1 MISDQTRKVLIFSKL
16 KGVGR
21 VKLEEIIKIEGFD
34 IKNPEDIVSS
44 IIEQRIVKID
54 KDALI
59 NAEEIAENDIQK
71 SKIDPFN
78 TQSIERRKL

>member
-44 IIEQRIVKID
+44 IIKQRIVKID
-54 KDALI
+54 
-59 NAEEIAENDIQK
+59 NA
-71 SKIDPFN
+71 
-78 TQSIERRKL
+78 KLGNQI

>member
-34 IKNPEDIVSS
+34 IKKWKPRMVLIELIV
-44 IIEQRIVKID
+44 
-54 KDALI
+54 
-59 NAEEIAENDIQK
+59 
-71 SKIDPFN
+71 
-78 TQSIERRKL
+78 

>member
-44 IIEQRIVKID
+44 IIKQRIVKID

>member
-34 IKNPEDIVSS
+34 IKNPEDIMSS
-44 IIEQRIVKID
+44 IIKQRIVKID
-54 KDALI
+54 
-59 NAEEIAENDIQK
+59 NA
-71 SKIDPFN
+71 
-78 TQSIERRKL
+78 KLGNQI